1 MLAGGLD
8 RGGREVMAE
17 SWLQR
22 FGWEYYAASL
32 EHPPEPEEVG
42 RIIGMQRG
50 HCQLA
55 SSTGCL
61 DGVIAGRLKH
71 RAKPTEMPA
80 VGDWVR
86 IAQHFQNDRGEPGAM
101 IREVLPRR
109 SQLARLQAGR
119 IAEQQVI
126 AANIDRAFV
135 VTSAN
140 AELKERRLQRYLML
154 AREGGIEPVIVLS
167 KIDLTDPAPALNKL
181 ETAFPDVRVIAV
193 SGLKG
198 LQLELLRGLLDAG
211 STGIVVGSSGVGK
224 STLVNA
230 LLGEQVQEI
239 SDIRKKDAR
248 GRHTTTSREMFVMP
262 GDALLIDTPGL
273 RELQIF
279 GEEESLVA
287 PFARI
292 EALAE
297 HCAFRDCRH
306 RQEPGCAVLAAV
318 EDGSLNRRTHADY
331 LKLQGESAAA
341 KEQMTR
347 RQRTVRKRRGK
358 LFRGR
363 RESES
368 ASGEMEEES

>member
-1 MLAGGLD
+1 MGD
-8 RGGREVMAE
+8 

-22 FGWEYYAASL
+22 FGWESYAASV
-32 EHPPEPEEVG
+32 EQPATPDEVG
-42 RIIGMQRG
+42 RVIGMQRG
-50 HCQLA
+50 HYHLA
-55 SSTGCL
+55 SSTGWL

-71 RAKPTEMPA
+71 RAKPSEMPA

-86 IAQHFQNDRGEPGAM
+86 IAQRFQNDRGEPGAM
-101 IREVLPRR
+101 IYEVLPRR

-135 VTSAN
+135 MTSAN

-167 KIDLTDPAPALNKL
+167 KIDLADPQPALTQL
-181 ETAFPDVRVIAV
+181 RSAFPDVRVIGV

-198 LQLELLRGLLDAG
+198 LQLEELRGLLDAG
-211 STGIVVGSSGVGK
+211 STAIVVGSSGVGK

-230 LLGEQVQEI
+230 LLGEQVQETF
-239 SDIRKKDAR
+239 DIREKDAR

-273 RELQIF
+273 RELQVF
-279 GEEESLVA
+279 GEEESVVA

-292 EALAE
+292 ESLAE
-297 HCAFRDCRH
+297 ECTFRDCRH

-318 EDGSLNRRTHADY
+318 ERGELDRRTHEDF
-331 LKLQGESAAA
+331 LKLQGESTAA

-347 RQRTVRKRRGK
+347 RQRTVRRRKGK

-368 ASGEMEEES
+368 ASGEAED